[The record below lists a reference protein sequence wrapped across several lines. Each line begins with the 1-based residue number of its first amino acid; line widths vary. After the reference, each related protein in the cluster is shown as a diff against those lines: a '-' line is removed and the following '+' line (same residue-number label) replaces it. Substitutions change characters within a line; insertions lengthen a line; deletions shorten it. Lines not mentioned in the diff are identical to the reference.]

1 MIAGGKMKWF
11 SRKSSGTSDAA
22 AVEQDVQPDQEQVSD
37 SVAED
42 LRKRVSEADLPAH
55 VLDVAQEEC
64 ERLLNTS
71 ASSPEYAQ
79 AHAYLEFILS
89 LPWNEVTKDDLDIQ
103 RAAEVLDAR
112 HYGLSNVKERVL
124 EFLAVKNLR
133 SRINPK
139 LIIADDEVIAREN
152 LSIIFEHDGFDVRTV
167 ANGLEAVSAMEEDP
181 ADILITDLKMDGMD
195 GLELLQ
201 VLRSRWPDTGVIM
214 LTGYATVKTAVEAM
228 KKGADQYLGKPVN
241 LTRLREHV
249 DDLLG
254 RNLRIKGIQG
264 PVLCFSGP
272 PGTGKTSIGR
282 AVAEAMGR
290 KFIHMSMAGLRDE
303 SELRGHRR
311 TYVGAMSGR
320 LLQSIQKCG
329 VRNPVIMLDEMDKI
343 IQDFQGDASSVFLEI
358 LDPQQN
364 SAFVDLYLGIPFD
377 LSGVLFI
384 TTANIVERIP
394 GPLRDRMELI
404 EFSSYTG
411 REKLKIAEDFI
422 FPAQLQKHGF
432 SSRDVQ
438 ISPEVYKTL
447 VDDYTREAGLRGL
460 DKQAAALCRKLA
472 RLVLDENGGTLPLKV
487 TKDDLARIMG
497 PPPHFSATV
506 GKILKEGVATGL
518 VWSENGGEI
527 IFVESSRMYGNK
539 NLILTG
545 SLGDVLRESAQ
556 TALSFLRSNAVKFGL
571 SEDFFESS
579 DIHVHIPAGAV
590 TKEGPSAGVTIA
602 VAILSQLTGRLVRQ
616 DMAFSGEISLHG
628 DVLPVGGV
636 REKAMAAVRAGVRT
650 VVLPEKCGHAVESL
664 DAEILDKLE
673 IRLVSRLEEAL
684 EIALA

>member
-1 MIAGGKMKWF
+1 MWF
-11 SRKSSGTSDAA
+11 SRKNKVNTGVDEVQSESLPEKVDV
-22 AVEQDVQPDQEQVSD
+22 VE
-37 SVAED
+37 SVAEEMCS
-42 LRKRVSEADLPAH
+42 RVAQADLPEH
-55 VLDVAQEEC
+55 VADAARDEC
-64 ERLLNTS
+64 ERLLKTDT
-71 ASSPEYAQ
+71 ASPEFSQSY
-79 AHAYLEFILS
+79 AYLEFILS
-89 LPWNEVTKDDLDIQ
+89 LPWNETTKDDLDIQ
-103 RAAEVLDAR
+103 KASEILDAR
-112 HYGLSNVKERVL
+112 HYGLTNVKERIL

-133 SRINPK
+133 SRINPS
-139 LIIADDEVIAREN
+139 LIIADDEIIAREN
-152 LSIIFEHDGFDVRTV
+152 LSIIFEHEGFTVRTV
-167 ANGLEAVSAMEEDP
+167 ANGLEAVAAMEQEP
-181 ADILITDLKMDGMD
+181 ADIVLTDLKMDGMD

-249 DDLLG
+249 NDLLG
-254 RNLRIKGIQG
+254 RNQRIQGLHG

-282 AVAEAMGR
+282 AIAEAMGR
-290 KFIHMSMAGLRDE
+290 KFIRMSMAGLRDE

-320 LLQSIQKCG
+320 LLQSIRKCG

-343 IQDFQGDASSVFLEI
+343 IQDFQGDAASVFLEL

-364 SAFVDLYLGIPFD
+364 SAFVDHYLGLPFD

-384 TTANIVERIP
+384 ATANILDRIP
-394 GPLRDRMELI
+394 GPVRDRMEMI

-411 REKLKIAEDFI
+411 SEKIRIARDFML
-422 FPAQLQKHGF
+422 PAQLQRHGF
-432 SSRDVQ
+432 ALHDVEVSEDALKQ
-438 ISPEVYKTL
+438 IMT
-447 VDDYTREAGLRGL
+447 DYTREAGLRGL
-460 DKQAAALCRKLA
+460 EKQIAALCRKLA
-472 RLVLDENGGTLPLKV
+472 RRKIEEGVNSGSVKVLAE
-487 TKDDLARIMG
+487 DLGKIMG

-506 GKILKEGVATGL
+506 EKVLKSGVATGL

-527 IFVESSRMYGNK
+527 IFVEAARMHGNK

-545 SLGDVLRESAQ
+545 SLGEVLRESAQ
-556 TALSFLRSNAVKFGL
+556 TALSFLRSNAAKFGL

-602 VAILSQLTGRLVRQ
+602 VAILSQLTGRPVRQ
-616 DMAFSGEISLHG
+616 NMAFSGEISLHG

-636 REKAMAAVRAGVRT
+636 REKIMAAVRAGVST
-650 VVLPEKCGHAVESL
+650 VVLPEKCSPAVERL
-664 DAEILDKLE
+664 EDEVLENLE
-673 IRLVSRLEEAL
+673 IILVGRLEDAL
-684 EIALA
+684 ESALV